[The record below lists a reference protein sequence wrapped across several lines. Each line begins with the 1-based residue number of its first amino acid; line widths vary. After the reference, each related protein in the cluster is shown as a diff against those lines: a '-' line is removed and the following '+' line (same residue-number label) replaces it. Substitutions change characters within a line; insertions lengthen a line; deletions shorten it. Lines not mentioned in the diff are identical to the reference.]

1 MQPLSEPTIKT
12 IRDAATLLTG
22 PKRRRFQAQVTTDYL
37 DGRARQAEY
46 VFGWGR
52 HTVQLGL
59 HELRTGLTCVDR
71 FTARGRHTTEEDRPQ
86 LAQDI
91 RDLVEPHTQGDPTAP
106 APFAFT
112 RITAQAV
119 RTALI
124 ARKGYRDEDLPSQ
137 RTLNDILNRL
147 GYRLRHVQK
156 TRPQKKI
163 KQTDAIFAH
172 VAAAHERAEASEDT
186 LRISIDTKAK
196 VHVGDFSRGG
206 EARGAEPV
214 QARDHD
220 MKPTA
225 TMVPFGILEVLSGV
239 LTILFGTSC
248 LTSDFVVDCLELWWR
263 ERRKHLPGIKRLL
276 IDLDNGPET
285 SSRRTQFIKRMV
297 EFADAFGVVVEL
309 VYYPP
314 YHSKYNPIERC
325 WGILEQHWNGTLLGS
340 VEAVLGWAGTMTWKG
355 QSPDVHLIAGE
366 YERGVRVAPAELKP
380 YEARLQR
387 SETLP
392 KWSVIITPREVL
404 VG

>member
-1 MQPLSEPTIKT
+1 MPPLSELTIKT
-12 IRDAATLLTG
+12 IRDAATLLSG
-22 PKRRRFQAQVTTDYL
+22 PKRRRFQAQVTLDYL
-37 DGRARQAEY
+37 DGSARQAEY

-112 RITAQAV
+112 RITAKAV

-124 ARKGYRDEDLPSQ
+124 ERTGYRDEDLPSQ
-137 RTLNDILNRL
+137 RTLSEILNRL

-156 TRPQKKI
+156 TRPRKKI
-163 KQTDAIFAH
+163 KQTDAIFAN
-172 VAAAHERAEASEDT
+172 VDAAHARAATAEDT

-196 VHVGDFSRGG
+196 VQVGEFSRDG
-206 EARGAEPV
+206 EARGAEAV
-214 QARDHD
+214 EALDHD
-220 MKPTA
+220 MDPVA
-225 TMVPFGILEVLSGV
+225 TLIPFGILEVLSGV
-239 LTILFGTSC
+239 LTILFGTTR
-248 LTSDFVVDCLELWWR
+248 LTSDFVVDCLERWWQV
-263 ERRKHLPGIKRLL
+263 RRTSCPQVKRLM

-297 EFADAFGVVVEL
+297 EFADKFGVVIEL

-325 WGILEQHWNGTLLGS
+325 WGILEQHWNGALLSG
-340 VEAVLGWAGTMTWKG
+340 VEVVLNWAKTMTWKG
-355 QSPDVHLIAGE
+355 EQPTVHLVEGE
-366 YERGVRVAPAELKP
+366 YARGIRLGEEEMKP
-380 YEARLQR
+380 YEARLER
-387 SETLP
+387 SATLP
-392 KWSVIITPREVL
+392 KWSVIISPQETAVR
-404 VG
+404 

>member
-1 MQPLSEPTIKT
+1 MEPLSEQTLKT
-12 IRDAATLLTG
+12 IRDAARLLTG
-22 PKRRRFQAQVTTDYL
+22 PKRRRFQAQVTLDYL
-37 DGRARQAEY
+37 DGSARQAER

-52 HTVQLGL
+52 ATVQLGL
-59 HELRTGLTCVDR
+59 HELRTGITCCDR
-71 FTARGRHTTEEDRPQ
+71 FTARGRHATEEDHPQ

-91 RDLVEPHTQGDPTAP
+91 RDLVEPHTQGDPTSA

-112 RITAQAV
+112 RITAKAV
-119 RTALI
+119 RQALI
-124 ARKGYRDEDLPSQ
+124 ERKGYREEDLPSQ
-137 RTLNDILNRL
+137 RTLNTILNRL

-156 TRPQKKI
+156 TRPLKKI

-172 VAAAHERAEASEDT
+172 VHAAHEQAAASEDT

-196 VHVGDFSRGG
+196 VQVGECSRDG

-214 QARDHD
+214 QTLDHD
-220 MKPTA
+220 VKPVA
-225 TMVPFGILEVLSGV
+225 TMIPFGILEVLSGV
-239 LTILFGTSC
+239 LTILFGTSR
-248 LTSDFVVDCLELWWR
+248 LTSDFVVDCLELWWQQ
-263 ERRKHLPGIKRLL
+263 RRPSLPGVKRLM

-285 SSRRTQFIKRMV
+285 SGRRTQVLKRMV
-297 EFADAFGVVVEL
+297 EFADKFGLEIEL

-340 VEAVLGWAGTMTWKG
+340 VERVLGWERTMTWKG
-355 QSPDVHLIAGE
+355 QSPAVHLVAGE
-366 YERGVRVAPAELKP
+366 YERGRRVEPEEMKG

-392 KWSVIITPREVL
+392 KWSVIITPQQAL
-404 VG
+404 MG

>member
-1 MQPLSEPTIKT
+1 MQPLPEQTIKT

-91 RDLVEPHTQGDPTAP
+91 RDLVEPHTQGDPTAV

-112 RITAQAV
+112 RITAKAV

-124 ARKGYRDEDLPSQ
+124 QRKGYRDEDLPSE
-137 RTLNDILNRL
+137 RTLSEILNRL

-156 TRPQKKI
+156 TRPLKKI

-172 VAAAHERAEASEDT
+172 VEAAHERAAAAEDT

-196 VHVGDFSRGG
+196 VAVGEFSRDG
-206 EARGAEPV
+206 EARGAEAV
-214 QARDHD
+214 EALDHD
-220 MKPTA
+220 MDPVA
-225 TMVPFGILEVLSGV
+225 TLIPFGILEVLSGV
-239 LTILFGTSC
+239 LMILFGTTR
-248 LTSDFVVDCLELWWR
+248 LTSDFVVDCLELWWQQRR
-263 ERRKHLPGIKRLL
+263 ESVPGVKRLM

-297 EFADAFGVVVEL
+297 EFADKFGVVIEL

-340 VEAVLGWAGTMTWKG
+340 VETVLGWARTMTWKG
-355 QSPDVHLIAGE
+355 QSPAVHLVAGE
-366 YERGVRVAPAELKP
+366 YERGRRVAPEEMEQ
-380 YEARLQR
+380 YEARLKR

-392 KWSVIITPREVL
+392 KWSVVITPQEVL